1 MTLFA
6 ELSQGTIILLVLAGI
21 AVLLFFYFIA
31 AYNGLVNLRNR
42 FKNAFAQIDVQ
53 LKRRYDLIPN
63 LVETVK
69 GAAAFEQSTL
79 VAVTEARS
87 KVGQLSAGAAQ
98 NLANDPAAFQKF
110 QEAQDGLS
118 SALSRLMVVV
128 EKYPELKANQNFLN
142 LQSQL
147 ESTENGIANERRR
160 FNEAAQ
166 TFNTKRQSFP
176 TNIVAGFFGARFNEK
191 PYFKAAE
198 GSDKAPPV
206 KF

>member
-1 MTLFA
+1 MGKMGLI
-6 ELSQGTIILLVLAGI
+6 GCIGILVVALVCGLWVAGQ
-21 AVLLFFYFIA
+21 
-31 AYNGLVNLRNR
+31 YNGLVT
-42 FKNAFAQIDVQ
+42 ADQSVQAQWGQVEAAYQ
-53 LKRRYDLIPN
+53 RRADLIPN

-69 GAAAFEQSTL
+69 GAANFEQSTL
-79 VAVTEARS
+79 TAVTEARA

-110 QEAQDGLS
+110 EEAQNGLS

-128 EKYPELKANQNFLN
+128 ERYPELKANQNFLN

-166 TFNTKRQSFP
+166 AFNTRRNSFP
-176 TNIVAGFFGARFNEK
+176 TNVVAGFFGTKFAEK

-198 GSDKAPPV
+198 GSDQAPKV

>member
-1 MTLFA
+1 MGKMGLIGCIGFLVVA
-6 ELSQGTIILLVLAGI
+6 LILGVWIAGQ
-21 AVLLFFYFIA
+21 
-31 AYNGLVNLRNR
+31 YNGLVT
-42 FKNAFAQIDVQ
+42 ADQGVQAQWGQVEAAYQ
-53 LKRRYDLIPN
+53 RRADLIPN

-147 ESTENGIANERRR
+147 EGTENGIANERRR

-166 TFNTKRQSFP
+166 TFNTKRNSFP
-176 TNIVAGFFGARFNEK
+176 TNIVAGFFGNKFAEK

-198 GSDKAPPV
+198 GSDKAPQV

>member
-1 MTLFA
+1 MGKMGLIGCIGFLVVA
-6 ELSQGTIILLVLAGI
+6 LILGVWIAGQ
-21 AVLLFFYFIA
+21 
-31 AYNGLVNLRNR
+31 YNGLVS
-42 FKNAFAQIDVQ
+42 ADQAVQAQWGQVEAAYQ
-53 LKRRYDLIPN
+53 RRADLIPN

-147 ESTENGIANERRR
+147 EGTENGIANERRR

-166 TFNTKRQSFP
+166 SFNTKRQSFP